1 MRKESYIKVIL
12 IGSERIKLPSF
23 SDGIT
28 SYITTKYTPK
38 KILEFRSNY
47 SKVSGYKNTL
57 QKSIITFLDINNK
70 QVKFEIKNT
79 MC

>member
-23 SDGIT
+23 SGGIT

-38 KILEFRSNY
+38 KKSWNSEAITARFQDTRIL
-47 SKVSGYKNTL
+47 YKSQL
-57 QKSIITFLDINNK
+57 LLS
-70 QVKFEIKNT
+70 
-79 MC
+79 